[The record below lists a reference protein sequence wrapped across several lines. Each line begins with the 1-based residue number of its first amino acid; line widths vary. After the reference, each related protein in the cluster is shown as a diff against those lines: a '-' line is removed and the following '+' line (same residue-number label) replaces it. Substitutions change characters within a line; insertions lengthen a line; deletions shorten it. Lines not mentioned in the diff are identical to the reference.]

1 MIPCSSANE
10 RVWYVRLILP
20 YVWIWARLGG
30 QREEEKVI
38 RKYYISFQTFWETQ
52 IVVGDTY
59 KCDQWHDLTIGIFE
73 WMALLHQPNNNH

>member
-1 MIPCSSANE
+1 MGE
-10 RVWYVRLILP
+10 T
-20 YVWIWARLGG
+20 GG

-59 KCDQWHDLTIGIFE
+59 KCDQWHDLTIGIF
-73 WMALLHQPNNNH
+73 